1 MTEQAGDAAAV
12 LAARQSAVLARRNNL
27 ATADRVLAAVVADAH
42 AATLAARRRLDDI
55 EDEVEAL
62 VTHQDE
68 LGLDTAA
75 GVLAAQRFLASKL
88 REIHTVV
95 ADAASEA
102 TAKTAVLEE
111 LLAQYD
117 TRPSG

>member
-12 LAARQSAVLARRNNL
+12 LDARQSAVLARRNNL

-42 AATLAARRRLDDI
+42 TATLAARRRLDDI

-75 GVLAAQRFLASKL
+75 GVLAVQRFLVEKL
-88 REIHTVV
+88 REIHSVV
-95 ADAASEA
+95 ADAASDA
-102 TAKTAVLEE
+102 AAKTAVLQG
-111 LLAQYD
+111 LSAQYG
-117 TRPSG
+117 TRQSE